1 MWVLFE
7 IIFCFFTVF
16 GMLQLMVLLW
26 EMFFSKMPTAAALIV
41 KVDENTD
48 FKMLWSE
55 VKHQKANVVFVYDD
69 ICEKTLKILEKDFE
83 FAQFVSKE
91 SLANELLRII

>member
-1 MWVLFE
+1 MFFE
-7 IIFCFFTVF
+7 IILCFFTVF
-16 GMLQLMVLLW
+16 GILQLMMLLW
-26 EMFFSKMPTAAALIV
+26 DMFFSKLPDSAALIV

-55 VKHQKANVVFVYDD
+55 LKYQKANVVFVYDD
-69 ICEKTLKILEKDFE
+69 ICEKTLKILERDFE

>member
-1 MWVLFE
+1 MLFE

-26 EMFFSKMPTAAALIV
+26 EMFFSKIPSNAALIV

-48 FKMLWSE
+48 FSALWPE
-55 VKHQKANVVFVYDD
+55 LKYRKTNVVFVYDD
-69 ICEKTLKILEKDFE
+69 ICEKTLEILEKDFE
-83 FAQFVSKE
+83 FAQFVSKD